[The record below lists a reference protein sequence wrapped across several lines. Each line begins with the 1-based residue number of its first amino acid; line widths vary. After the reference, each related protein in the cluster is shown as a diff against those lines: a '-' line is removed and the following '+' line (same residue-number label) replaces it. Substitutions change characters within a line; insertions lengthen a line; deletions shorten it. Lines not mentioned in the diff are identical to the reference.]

1 MRSVLYIIRK
11 PPSVLANEVI
21 DMMLVS
27 GVFDQ
32 PARVLFIGDG
42 ALQLNARQDAALVG
56 RKDTTRALAALATYG
71 VGPLYAH
78 QPSLAARAI
87 ALEAIALPVTLVE
100 DAGLPA
106 LLGAAQVVVT
116 D

>member
-11 PPSVLANEVI
+11 APSVAANERI

-27 GVFDQ
+27 GVFEQ
-32 PARVLFIGDG
+32 SASVLFMDDG

-56 RKDTTRALAALATYG
+56 RKDTARALAALDAYG

-78 QPSLAARAI
+78 RASLAARHVAV
-87 ALEAIALPVTLVE
+87 ADVAVPVTVVD
-100 DAGLPA
+100 DAELPA
-106 LLGAAQVVVT
+106 LLQAAQVVVT